1 MAQAWNIQAIF
12 CNIGIPKHVSTRL
25 GELRQ
30 LTLHINFYEHKSR
43 TIVCF
48 DKASFLSLIRP
59 NISCLQS
66 VINMRVI
73 EHKLIIPYLMQMEHH
88 SHSFF

>member
-1 MAQAWNIQAIF
+1 MTQAWNIQAIF
-12 CNIGIPKHVSTRL
+12 CNLGITKHVSTTTL

-59 NISCLQS
+59 NISCLQN
-66 VINMRVI
+66 VINMQVI
-73 EHKLIIPYLMQMEHH
+73 EHKLITPYVK
-88 SHSFF
+88 SYGNGIS

>member
-1 MAQAWNIQAIF
+1 MKQAWNIQAIF
-12 CNIGIPKHVSTRL
+12 CNLGIPKHASTTL

-30 LTLHINFYEHKSR
+30 LTLHVNFCEYNKSR

-48 DKASFLSLIRP
+48 DKASLLSLIRP
-59 NISCLQS
+59 SISCLLS

-73 EHKLIIPYLMQMEHH
+73 EHKLIIPYVK
-88 SHSFF
+88 SYGNGTS